1 MTLRDF
7 IAMDEMEQQEAIW
20 EGIHIADRS
29 DEEHNILLYQID
41 SFYVEVFYHR
51 EYNVIRRYRPF
62 IETEQLKPYLGQID
76 ISAIK

>member
-1 MTLRDF
+1 MTLYQF

-20 EGIHIADRS
+20 EGTHIGERK

-51 EYNVIRRYRPF
+51 ELNVIRRYRPF
-62 IETEQLKPYLGQID
+62 KSVNQLKPYLGQID
-76 ISAIK
+76 ISKI